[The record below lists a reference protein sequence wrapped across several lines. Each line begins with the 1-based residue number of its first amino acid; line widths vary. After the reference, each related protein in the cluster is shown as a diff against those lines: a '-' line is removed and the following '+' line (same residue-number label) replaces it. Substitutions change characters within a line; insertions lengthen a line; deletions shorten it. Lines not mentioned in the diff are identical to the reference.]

1 MNLWKFSLFEKFLY
15 KKCKKST
22 LYKLEKETV
31 NCSKA
36 NERKANIEKSD
47 NNNTCMLRSIKNTN
61 NNKDTSERPNEK
73 KNSTLYCMYAE
84 EEREIVMHSNN

>member
-1 MNLWKFSLFEKFLY
+1 MKNFDTNTIY
-15 KKCKKST
+15 CIPT

-61 NNKDTSERPNEK
+61 NNKDTSERPNGKKIQHYIVCTLKKKEK
-73 KNSTLYCMYAE
+73 
-84 EEREIVMHSNN
+84 